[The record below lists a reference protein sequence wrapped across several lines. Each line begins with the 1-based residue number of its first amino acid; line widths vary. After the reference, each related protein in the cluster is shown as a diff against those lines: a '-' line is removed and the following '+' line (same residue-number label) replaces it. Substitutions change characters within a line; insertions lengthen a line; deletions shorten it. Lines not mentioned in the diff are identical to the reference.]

1 MVGEEQTSGSP
12 GRSGWC
18 RPSPCWGGGCWA
30 GGGGVPPSLSPRPL
44 DGSGTAQGFLRWAVA
59 NERRGLCFEPSLPG
73 AGGPPLGPRP
83 QQEESQPDW
92 MSACPHTPNLGR
104 VASLN
109 LSFLHCKRGMK
120 VPNLPGMCDFGR
132 LTGESDPVCS
142 RSYSEDGPRLMLGED
157 RQSRLPL
164 RHAWGCVASALW
176 PHPLFM
182 ISHPYPF
189 PIPETI
195 RTVRPQSHCIGKE
208 TRGSERVCDLLQV
221 TPPGWQGSVNPRLRR
236 FLMHSQCGYPRPWRM
251 LRKFSTEGLPWGSK
265 FCCPS
270 ALLYRPDFFPTPI
283 FFLVNGFILQL
294 SGNLRNSY

>member
-1 MVGEEQTSGSP
+1 
-12 GRSGWC
+12 
-18 RPSPCWGGGCWA
+18 
-30 GGGGVPPSLSPRPL
+30 
-44 DGSGTAQGFLRWAVA
+44 
-59 NERRGLCFEPSLPG
+59 
-73 AGGPPLGPRP
+73 
-83 QQEESQPDW
+83 

-109 LSFLHCKRGMK
+109 LSLLHCKRGMK

-142 RSYSEDGPRLMLGED
+142 RSCSEDGPRLVLGED

-164 RHAWGCVASALW
+164 RRAWGCLASALW

-208 TRGSERVCDLLQV
+208 TRGSDRVCGLLQV
-221 TPPGWQGSVNPRLRR
+221 TPPGWQGSVNPRLRH
-236 FLMHSQCGYPRPWRM
+236 FLMHSQCGVPETLEDAEKVQDRRPA
-251 LRKFSTEGLPWGSK
+251 LGKQVLLPL
-265 FCCPS
+265 CPFIHTRF
-270 ALLYRPDFFPTPI
+270 LFHYFF
-283 FFLVNGFILQL
+283 FFLVNVIGKLKEQLLSFSYPASENSIILYDPHI
-294 SGNLRNSY
+294 GC